1 MDWVRTI
8 NDAIEYMEENL
19 TEDIT
24 LADISKAVNLSAFHF
39 QRAFTLLTGMSPA
52 EYLRKGGYL
61 RRDRN

>member
-24 LADISKAVNLSAFHF
+24 LADISCGSGYTKNGC
-39 QRAFTLLTGMSPA
+39 RYRNMS
-52 EYLRKGGYL
+52 
-61 RRDRN
+61 

>member
-1 MDWVRTI
+1 MDWVKTI

-19 TEDIT
+19 TEDID

-52 EYLRKGGYL
+52 EYRGKGDYH
-61 RRDRN
+61 RQERN